1 MVPRYMSCVRLK
13 FTDRNGL
20 VGLDG
25 AEFDGGAVR
34 LIAHD
39 PNACHADAFL
49 CRRSRPPFQVVEQ
62 ERRRAYR
69 LPEVAIGGQPP
80 PVLGVDALILPAGL
94 QY

>member
-1 MVPRYMSCVRLK
+1 MVPRYMSCVRLGC
-13 FTDRNGL
+13 DDERAAGL

-49 CRRSRPPFQVVEQ
+49 CRRSARHF
-62 ERRRAYR
+62 
-69 LPEVAIGGQPP
+69 GW
-80 PVLGVDALILPAGL
+80 
-94 QY
+94 